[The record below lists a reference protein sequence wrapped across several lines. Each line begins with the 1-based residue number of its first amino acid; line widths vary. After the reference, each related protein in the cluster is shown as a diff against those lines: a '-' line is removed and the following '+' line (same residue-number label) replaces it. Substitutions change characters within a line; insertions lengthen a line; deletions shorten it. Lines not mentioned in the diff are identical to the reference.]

1 MFRIH
6 NTLTNEIEE
15 FQPLDPNEVRMYS
28 CGPTVWNFAHIGNF
42 RTFVFGDI
50 LRRYLRFKGYNLKHV
65 MNLTDVDD
73 RIISEASKLGITINN
88 LTGRFIEVFWEDLDS
103 LNCERPEIA
112 PRTTEHIAEMIELIQ
127 TLIEKGHA
135 YKSEG
140 SVYYRIS
147 SFPEYGKLSNIRPE
161 ANLPSASE
169 RIDADKYKK
178 ENAADFA
185 LWKAVAAADPHGW
198 DAPFGRGRPGW
209 HIQCSAM
216 AMKYLGETFDI
227 HTGGVDLQF
236 PHHENE
242 IAQSEGATGKPLAKY
257 WLHGEFL
264 QINDEKMSKSLDN
277 VFTLRDIVEHGFS
290 PLAIRYLLLSI
301 PFDKPLNF
309 TPENLQCARVTTE
322 RLHDF
327 WRRLEEE
334 CLSEGGCFDFQ
345 EKVKDFLAEF
355 EAAMDD
361 NLNTAVALAAL
372 HNLVREVNI
381 ALSLQALRCEDRRV
395 IVEAIEKFDSVFG
408 IFGELK
414 KQILPAEIE
423 KLIEQRKTARRNR
436 NFVRADEIRDALCE
450 QGIIL
455 EDAKDGVK
463 WKKK

>member
-1 MFRIH
+1 MLKIH

-15 FQPLDPNEVRMYS
+15 FQPLDKNEVRMYS

-42 RTFVFGDI
+42 RTFVFGDV
-50 LRRYLRFKGYNLKHV
+50 LRRYLKFKGYNLTHV

-73 RIISEASKLGITINN
+73 RIIGEAAKRGITIDE
-88 LTGRFIEVFWEDLDS
+88 LTERFIKAFWEDLKS

-112 PRTTEHIAEMIELIQ
+112 PRTTEHIAEMVEIIQ

-135 YKSEG
+135 YESNG

-147 SFPEYGKLSNIRPE
+147 SFPEYGKLSNVKPE
-161 ANLPSASE
+161 ENIGARRE
-169 RIDADKYKK
+169 RIDADKYHK
-178 ENAADFA
+178 ENIADFA
-185 LWKAVAAADPHGW
+185 LWKAVDESDPNGW

-216 AMKYLGETFDI
+216 AMKYLGASFDI

-242 IAQSEGATGKPLAKY
+242 IAQSEAATGKPLAKY

-264 QINDEKMSKSLDN
+264 KINDEKMSKSLNN
-277 VFTLRDIVEHGFS
+277 VFTLRDIVKHGFS

-309 TPENLQCARVTTE
+309 TPENLQCVQTTTE
-322 RLHDF
+322 RLQDF
-327 WRRLEEE
+327 WRRLHEE

-345 EKVKDFLAEF
+345 EKVKSFAKEF

-381 ALSLQALRCEDRRV
+381 ALALQSLRCDDRSV
-395 IVEAIEKFDSVFG
+395 IVAAIEKFDAVFG
-408 IFGELK
+408 IFGKLK
-414 KQILPAEIE
+414 KHILPAEIE
-423 KLIEQRKTARRNR
+423 KLIEQRKTARRSR
-436 NFVRADEIRDALCE
+436 DFLRADEIRDALCE